1 MMKKKLSLLLA
12 ILMLAVILTGCGA
25 SAKSEAM
32 NDSMVVAPS
41 APMMPAPAP
50 APAPA
55 EPMAPGA
62 SADDYYDYAA
72 DVKGD
77 APEVTVPEI
86 ETGSGTSLPVGVK
99 LIYRAHIN
107 LESTAFDTA
116 VNTIQSLTTSCG
128 GYFENSGLDN
138 YGNYRY
144 AYYTVRVPAA
154 QFETFCS
161 TISQIGESGETFQ
174 VRNISRSAED
184 VSEVYYDTEARL
196 TTQKTKL
203 ARLQDLLSRAESME
217 DIITIESAISET
229 EFAIENLTG
238 TLRHYD
244 SLVGYSTINI
254 DLSEVY
260 KLTEVEEP
268 VIGFGAKLVAAFKSG
283 CSRFVNN
290 LERTLLN
297 IARSW
302 VGWLIFLV
310 IAAIVI
316 VVLVRFSR
324 RCKVRRAERKAA
336 RDMRRGKSA
345 PEMPAPRD
353 DTKEN

>member
-1 MMKKKLSLLLA
+1 MKKKLCLLLA

-25 SAKSEAM
+25 SAKNEAM
-32 NDSMVVAPS
+32 YDSAVTAP
-41 APMMPAPAP
+41 AAPAP
-50 APAPA
+50 APADPAAPA
-55 EPMAPGA
+55 EPSGG
-62 SADDYYDYAA
+62 YYDYAA
-72 DVKGD
+72 D
-77 APEVTVPEI
+77 I
-86 ETGSGTSLPVGVK
+86 ETGAPESTSKGNGQQSSTSLPVGVK
-99 LIYRAHIN
+99 LIYRANIN

-116 VNTIQSLTTSCG
+116 VNAIQSLTADCG

-138 YGNYRY
+138 YGSYRY

-161 TISQIGESGETFQ
+161 TISQIGENGETFQ

-244 SLVGYSTINI
+244 SLVGYSTVNI

-260 KLTEVEEP
+260 KLSEVEEP
-268 VIGFGAKLVAAFKSG
+268 VIGFGAKLVAAFKTG
-283 CSRFVNN
+283 CSRFVDNV
-290 LERTLLN
+290 ERTLLN

-310 IAAIVI
+310 IAVIVI

-324 RCKVRRAERKAA
+324 RRKARRAEREAA
-336 RDMRRGKSA
+336 RNARRGKAA

-353 DTKEN
+353 DSKEN